1 MSLIYGSNK
10 IAGSRGINST
20 DHIQDDRVIRILRFD
35 QIDDSALL
43 NCNTKLFRLI
53 VDIYEKQVI
62 QEQVLDKTAG
72 MHINLIIVLDH
83 ENISQ
88 FIIIINREQTIA
100 FIQVLLRYAGNLQ
113 LF

>member
-1 MSLIYGSNK
+1 MKATLAFYDASTPDEKFYGKTWTQWGLDQNNMSLIYGSNK
-10 IAGSRGINST
+10 ITGSRGINPT

-62 QEQVLDKTAG
+62 QEQVLDKTVTVKTFASG
-72 MHINLIIVLDH
+72 
-83 ENISQ
+83 S
-88 FIIIINREQTIA
+88 
-100 FIQVLLRYAGNLQ
+100 
-113 LF
+113 

>member
-10 IAGSRGINST
+10 IAGSRGINPA

-53 VDIYEKQVI
+53 VDIYEEQVI
-62 QEQVLDKTAG
+62 QEQVLDKTVTVKTFASG
-72 MHINLIIVLDH
+72 
-83 ENISQ
+83 S
-88 FIIIINREQTIA
+88 
-100 FIQVLLRYAGNLQ
+100 
-113 LF
+113 

>member
-10 IAGSRGINST
+10 IAGSRGINPT

-43 NCNTKLFRLI
+43 HCNTKLFRLV

-62 QEQVLDKTAG
+62 QEQVLDKTVTVKT
-72 MHINLIIVLDH
+72 LKRPLVCTS
-83 ENISQ
+83 IS
-88 FIIIINREQTIA
+88 
-100 FIQVLLRYAGNLQ
+100 LLCSITKI
-113 LF
+113 